1 MASIATLTMN
11 PALDLS
17 TATEK
22 VVHTHKIRC
31 GPPRFD
37 PGGGGVNVARVVK
50 ELGGDVTL
58 VYAAGGP
65 HGVVLRERLDA
76 LGLAQRMVR
85 IAQSTRENVTV
96 DETSTG
102 LQFRFVLPGP
112 MLSEEEQRACLDAL
126 AALDPPPAFVVAS
139 GGLPPGA
146 DADALCAGI
155 GRIAAALGAKLVL
168 DLSLSMRHAP
178 KGVYLMKPSE
188 SELSAMIG
196 RPLDGLAEMAAAA
209 QGLVA
214 EGRSEVVVVSLGAKG
229 ALLVADGIEEHLPSP
244 SVPVRSAVGAG
255 DSMVGAIVH
264 ALNQGWSLV
273 EAVRYGT
280 AAGAAT
286 IMNPGTELCYRH
298 DVERLYLELTSALR
312 HHAGA

>member
-1 MASIATLTMN
+1 
-11 PALDLS
+11 
-17 TATEK
+17 
-22 VVHTHKIRC
+22 
-31 GPPRFD
+31 
-37 PGGGGVNVARVVK
+37 
-50 ELGGDVTL
+50 
-58 VYAAGGP
+58 
-65 HGVVLRERLDA
+65 
-76 LGLAQRMVR
+76 
-85 IAQSTRENVTV
+85 
-96 DETSTG
+96 
-102 LQFRFVLPGP
+102 
-112 MLSEEEQRACLDAL
+112 
-126 AALDPPPAFVVAS
+126 
-139 GGLPPGA
+139 
-146 DADALCAGI
+146 
-155 GRIAAALGAKLVL
+155 
-168 DLSLSMRHAP
+168 
-178 KGVYLMKPSE
+178 
-188 SELSAMIG
+188 
-196 RPLDGLAEMAAAA
+196 DGLAEMAAAA
-209 QGLVA
+209 HGLIA